1 MTYPFSFSFFR
12 IELSEEE
19 KFFVKFG
26 RMTSRGVV
34 TWRRPIPPV
43 VPQRAS
49 GSVVSISSNVM
60 DVTRDSPVSLRSF
73 FVQLPEEKWT
83 DRLKTVSKKIS
94 GDINWLLSPNGDI
107 VYANEELMDDS
118 FVAGPSI
125 STNELSSQHLWMMV
139 TKKAAALDPSVRRMK
154 RNGAIRVLQGSDEWI
169 EMTLVPCQ
177 GPTRTGIALN
187 VSPKYV
193 LETDLLVD
201 IFESI
206 CESSIEKFNQHINV
220 QSNQVSRVRCSHY
233 PNGIER
239 FYAIKSVVPETAASL
254 QIRIK
259 NETMTVQEYFRRIRN
274 ISLQRPDLPLAV
286 DTKGRFIPL
295 ELCHLTSPFQIPLV
309 SPIPSV
315 PTLSPENPI
324 LLELMKFGMG
334 VTGNLK
340 STRGR
345 QLAPLPVRGLTPLGR
360 DIKVLVLSF
369 LSQEES
375 ETLIGKFSSEFETRM
390 KSKTELI
397 GQYFLREEWEN
408 DLKVALNQ
416 LGTSPDMILI
426 FSMSKVNAYNKIKC
440 ILDQRLRIPSQFLTM
455 DRFELLKTSDVYWDT
470 LFGHIASKVGP
481 ALPKLRPSG
490 TVIGGIRAVG
500 IPGVPCKLMSM
511 TMTVDNGLSVFVN
524 RAVAEIEKSDFD
536 FQSLFYEILLDYFAA
551 CGMFPN
557 RLIMYVSQPSTSVLF
572 SCVSGLLRGVHAA
585 VARLNREL
593 RTGINPKLGSG
604 PEINPNWTF
613 VMCEQQNSVRIQT
626 ESSQSVVVNTG
637 LVADHQVQFL
647 VHTGICPKPVKYT
660 VIHDTNNFTIPELE
674 NFTQQIRHVDWSIPY
689 PLVHADRVLKRYL
702 VYIEAEDRLLV
713 NAGSEEIKMRL
724 NQAFFDTELTHF
736 RGRAIYI

>member
-1 MTYPFSFSFFR
+1 
-12 IELSEEE
+12 
-19 KFFVKFG
+19 
-26 RMTSRGVV
+26 
-34 TWRRPIPPV
+34 
-43 VPQRAS
+43 
-49 GSVVSISSNVM
+49 M
-60 DVTRDSPVSLRSF
+60 DVTREPPANVRSY
-73 FVQLPEEKWT
+73 FVQLPGEKWT
-83 DRLKTVSKKIS
+83 DRVKRVSKKIS
-94 GDINWLLSPNGDI
+94 GEKINWLLSPNGEI
-107 VYANEELMDDS
+107 VYANDELIDDS
-118 FVAGPSI
+118 FIPGPSVN
-125 STNELSSQHLWMMV
+125 THDLSSQHLWMMV

-154 RNGAIRVLQGSDEWI
+154 RNGAIRVLQGSDDWI

-201 IFESI
+201 IFESF
-206 CESSIEKFNQHINV
+206 CESSIEKFNQHINA
-220 QSNQVSRVRCSHY
+220 QSNQVVKVRCSHY

-239 FYAIKSVVPETAASL
+239 FYAIKALVDDSAESM
-254 QIRIK
+254 QITIK
-259 NETMTVQEYFRRIRN
+259 KETMTVQEYFRRIRN
-274 ISLQRPDLPLAV
+274 ISLQRPHLPLAI

-295 ELCHLTSPFQIPLV
+295 ELCQLTCPFQLPLG
-309 SPIPSV
+309 SPITPAV
-315 PTLSPENPI
+315 PALIAENPVI
-324 LLELMKFGMG
+324 LELNKFGMG
-334 VTGNLK
+334 VTGNVK

-375 ETLIGKFSSEFETRM
+375 ETLIGRLSSEFETRM
-390 KSKTELI
+390 KSKIELI

-408 DLKVALNQ
+408 DLKVALTQ
-416 LGTSPDMILI
+416 LGTSPDVILV
-426 FSMSKVNAYNKIKC
+426 FSKSRIHAYNKVKC

-455 DRFELLKTSDVYWDT
+455 DRFQLLKTCDVYWDT
-470 LFGHIASKVGP
+470 LFGHIGLKVGP

-490 TVIGGIRAVG
+490 TVVGGIKAVG

-524 RAVAEIEKSDFD
+524 RVLAETEKSEFD
-536 FQSLFYEILLDYFAA
+536 FQNLFYETLLDYFAA

-604 PEINPNWTF
+604 PDINPNWTF
-613 VMCEQQNSVRIQT
+613 VICEQQTSVRIQT

-647 VHTGICPKPVKYT
+647 VHTGICAKPLKYT

-674 NFTQQIRHVDWSIPY
+674 NFTQQIRHVDGCIPS

-702 VYIEAEDRLLV
+702 VYIEAENRLLV
-713 NAGSEEIKMRL
+713 HSGSEEIKIRL
-724 NQAFFDTELTHF
+724 NQAFFDTELTQF
-736 RGRAIYI
+736 RGRAFYI